1 LSPEAAEPDA
11 LLAKTGRS
19 RENDRSRAR
28 EYTGQQQN
36 HNTWGNTMLNS
47 STIWILIPLTALMIP
62 IIGIVSGVLKERYRA
77 QQKNITDEDR
87 DHLADLTRV
96 ADSLASRI
104 TILESILDAEV
115 PDWRDDH
122 AEQ

>member
-1 LSPEAAEPDA
+1 
-11 LLAKTGRS
+11 
-19 RENDRSRAR
+19 
-28 EYTGQQQN
+28 
-36 HNTWGNTMLNS
+36 MLNS

-77 QQKNITDEDR
+77 QQRNITDEDR

>member
-1 LSPEAAEPDA
+1 
-11 LLAKTGRS
+11 
-19 RENDRSRAR
+19 
-28 EYTGQQQN
+28 
-36 HNTWGNTMLNS
+36 MLNS

-62 IIGIVSGVLKERYRA
+62 IIAIVSGVLKERYRA
-77 QQKNITDEDR
+77 QQRSITDEDR

-104 TILESILDAEV
+104 AILESILDAEV

-122 AEQ
+122 AGE

>member
-1 LSPEAAEPDA
+1 
-11 LLAKTGRS
+11 
-19 RENDRSRAR
+19 
-28 EYTGQQQN
+28 
-36 HNTWGNTMLNS
+36 MLNS

-62 IIGIVSGVLKERYRA
+62 IIAIVSGVLKERYRA
-77 QQKNITDEDR
+77 QQRNITDEDR

-122 AEQ
+122 AGE

>member
-1 LSPEAAEPDA
+1 
-11 LLAKTGRS
+11 
-19 RENDRSRAR
+19 
-28 EYTGQQQN
+28 
-36 HNTWGNTMLNS
+36 MLNS

-62 IIGIVSGVLKERYRA
+62 IIAIVSGVLKERYRA
-77 QQKNITDEDR
+77 QQRTITDEDR

-122 AEQ
+122 AGE

>member
-1 LSPEAAEPDA
+1 
-11 LLAKTGRS
+11 
-19 RENDRSRAR
+19 
-28 EYTGQQQN
+28 
-36 HNTWGNTMLNS
+36 MLNS

-62 IIGIVSGVLKERYRA
+62 IIAIVSGVLKERYRA
-77 QQKNITDEDR
+77 QQRSITDEDR

-104 TILESILDAEV
+104 AILESILDAEI

-122 AEQ
+122 AGE